1 MIKKGMVLNMS
12 TFWKKRHKRIGA
24 SAGKVIDIDLSHVKV
39 TCSKC
44 KSEYTGSDVWYKYY
58 VCPNCGTY
66 MPVGAK
72 ERLLMVLDDG
82 AFEPWFEEVGICDP
96 LKTPGYPEKLASAQ
110 KKSGNTEA
118 ITVGFGKI
126 GGHET
131 VIGVCDPNFMIGS
144 MGHAMGERIA
154 RAFERATENRLPV
167 ILFCCSGGARMQEG
181 IISLMQMEKTSAAV
195 KRHSDA
201 GLFYCSVLTDPTM
214 GGVTASFST
223 LADVILAEPGARIG
237 FAGPRVIKQTIG
249 QELPSG
255 FQTAQFQLEHGMVD
269 RVVERH
275 TLKNTLHYLLY
286 THPSHRE
293 HGLLRGHGS
302 HLPHDGAVLNVP
314 NEKTAWEKVKMVRGS
329 ERATAMDYIERIF
342 GDFRELHGDRLFGDD
357 HALIGGLALLDD
369 QPVTVLANLRGKSLQ
384 ERVYRNFGMP
394 KPEGYRKAIRLM
406 KQAEKFG
413 RPVIALINTSGAF
426 CGIDAEERGQ
436 GTAIAES
443 IMTMAGLKVPTLCI
457 LVGEGGSGGA
467 LAIAAG
473 NEVWML
479 ENSTYAILSPE
490 GYSAILWKTE
500 GRAQEAA
507 GLMKLTAQ
515 DLAELNVIE
524 RIIPEFGGATAE
536 TVDKIAPV
544 MHSAILDFLKRYDG
558 MSPDHIVQDRYNRFR
573 KF

>member
-1 MIKKGMVLNMS
+1 MGYFGGALINVDLNN
-12 TFWKKRHKRIGA
+12 
-24 SAGKVIDIDLSHVKV
+24 VKV

-44 KSEYTGSDVWYKYY
+44 KNEYTGNDVWHRYY
-58 VCPNCGTY
+58 ICPNCGAY
-66 MPVGAK
+66 MPIGAK

-82 AFEPWFEEVGICDP
+82 AFDPWFEEVGICDP
-96 LKTPGYPEKLASAQ
+96 LGTSGYSEKLIAAQ

-118 ITVGFGKI
+118 VTIGYGKI

-144 MGHAMGERIA
+144 MGHAMGERIT
-154 RAFERATENRLPV
+154 RAFERATERKLPV

-214 GGVTASFST
+214 GGVTASFAT

-237 FAGPRVIKQTIG
+237 FAGPRVIQQTIG

-269 RVVERH
+269 RIVERH

-286 THPSHRE
+286 AHPVHRE
-293 HGLLRGHGS
+293 HHYLRRHS
-302 HLPHDGAVLNVP
+302 RKLHHNDEILHVE
-314 NEKTAWEKVKMVRGS
+314 NEKSAWEKVKMVRSG

-342 GDFRELHGDRLFGDD
+342 EDFRELHGDRCFGDD
-357 HALIGGLALLDD
+357 HALIGGLALMND
-369 QPVTVLANLRGKSLQ
+369 QPVTVLANLRGKSMQ
-384 ERVYRNFGMP
+384 ERFHRNFGMP

-457 LVGEGGSGGA
+457 LIGEGGSGGA

-500 GRAQEAA
+500 GRAEEAA
-507 GLMKLTAQ
+507 KLMKLTAQ
-515 DLAELNVIE
+515 DLANLNIIE
-524 RIIPEFGGATAE
+524 RIIPEFGGATIE
-536 TVDKIAPV
+536 TVDKIASV
-544 MHSAILDFLKRYDG
+544 MHGAILEFLKCYDG
-558 MSPDHIVQDRYNRFR
+558 MPSEYIVQKRYERFR

>member
-1 MIKKGMVLNMS
+1 MS
-12 TFWKKRHKRIGA
+12 TFWKKRHNKIGYSGGA
-24 SAGKVIDIDLSHVKV
+24 LINVDLGSVKV
-39 TCSKC
+39 TCPKC
-44 KSEYTGSDVWYKYY
+44 KTAYTGNDVWHRDYI
-58 VCPNCGTY
+58 CPECGAY
-66 MPVGAK
+66 MPIGAK

-96 LKTPGYPEKLASAQ
+96 LETPGYLEKLTAAQ

-118 ITVGFGKI
+118 VTVGYGKI

-144 MGHAMGERIA
+144 MGHAMGERIT
-154 RAFERATENRLPV
+154 RAFERATERKLPV

-214 GGVTASFST
+214 GGVTASFAT
-223 LADVILAEPGARIG
+223 LADVILAEPQARIG
-237 FAGPRVIKQTIG
+237 FAGPRVIQQTIG

-286 THPSHRE
+286 AHPVHHE
-293 HGLLRGHGS
+293 HHYLRRHSRRLHHSDALTVGENDRS
-302 HLPHDGAVLNVP
+302 
-314 NEKTAWEKVKMVRGS
+314 AWEKVKMVRSG
-329 ERATAMDYIERIF
+329 ERATSMDYIERVF
-342 GDFRELHGDRLFGDD
+342 EDFRELHGDRCFGDD
-357 HALIGGLALLDD
+357 HALIGGLALLND

-384 ERVYRNFGMP
+384 ERFHRNFGMP

-500 GRAQEAA
+500 GRAEEAA
-507 GLMKLTAQ
+507 KLMKLTAQ
-515 DLAELNVIE
+515 DLKNLNVIE
-524 RIIPEFGGATAE
+524 RIIPEFGGATEE
-536 TVDKIAPV
+536 TVDKISTV

-558 MSPDHIVQDRYNRFR
+558 MPSEYVVRERYERFR

>member
-1 MIKKGMVLNMS
+1 MIPFWMKKQ
-12 TFWKKRHKRIGA
+12 KDIG
-24 SAGKVIDIDLSHVKV
+24 SAEGKTINLDFSGIKAV
-39 TCSKC
+39 CPKC
-44 KSEYTGSDVWYKYY
+44 KAVHTGTDIWNQYY
-58 VCPNCGTY
+58 ICPDCGKY
-66 MPVGAK
+66 MPIGAK
-72 ERLLMVLDDG
+72 ERLIMVLDEG
-82 AFEPWFEEVGICDP
+82 TFAPWFEEVGICDP
-96 LKTPGYPEKLASAQ
+96 LKTPGYAEKLAAAQ
-110 KKSGNTEA
+110 RKSGSSEA
-118 ITVGFGKI
+118 VTVGFGKI
-126 GGHET
+126 GGHGT

-144 MGHAMGERIA
+144 MGRAMGERITL
-154 RAFERATENRLPV
+154 AFERATEQKLPV
-167 ILFCCSGGARMQEG
+167 ILFCCSGGARMQEA

-214 GGVTASFST
+214 GGVTASFAT
-223 LADVILAEPGARIG
+223 LADVILAEPQARIG
-237 FAGPRVIKQTIG
+237 FAGPRVIQQTIG
-249 QELPSG
+249 QELPDG

-275 TLKNTLHYLLY
+275 NLKNTLHYLLY
-286 THPSHRE
+286 AYPSHRE
-293 HGLLRGHGS
+293 HHHMRKPVQLKHQLDQASEELRNH
-302 HLPHDGAVLNVP
+302 
-314 NEKTAWEKVKMVRGS
+314 NEKTAWEKVKMVRSG
-329 ERATAMDYIERIF
+329 ERATSMDYIERIF
-342 GDFRELHGDRLFGDD
+342 DDFRELHGDRCFGDD
-357 HALIGGLALLDD
+357 HALIGGLALLNG
-369 QPVTVLANLRGKSLQ
+369 QPVTVLANLRGKAMQ

-413 RPVIALINTSGAF
+413 RPVITFINTSGAF

-436 GTAIAES
+436 GHVIAES

-479 ENSTYAILSPE
+479 EHSTYAILSPE

-500 GRAQEAA
+500 GRAEEAA
-507 GLMKLTAQ
+507 KIMKLTAQ

-524 RIIPEFGGATAE
+524 RIIPEFGGATSE

-544 MHSAILDFLKRYDG
+544 MHSAILEFVKRYDH
-558 MSPDHIVQDRYNRFR
+558 MSPEDIVQERYNRFR

>member
-12 TFWKKRHKRIGA
+12 TFWKKRYKKIND
-24 SAGKVIDIDLSHVKV
+24 SAGKVIDIDLSHVKM

-44 KSEYTGSDVWYKYY
+44 KSEYTGNDVWHKYF

-96 LKTPGYPEKLASAQ
+96 LKTPGYPEKLAAAQ

-118 ITVGFGKI
+118 VTVGFGKI

-144 MGHAMGERIA
+144 MGHAMGERITC
-154 RAFERATENRLPV
+154 AFERATEKRLPV

-195 KRHSDA
+195 KHHSDA

-214 GGVTASFST
+214 GGVTASFAT

-237 FAGPRVIKQTIG
+237 FAGPRVIQQTIG

-269 RVVERH
+269 RIVERH

-286 THPSHRE
+286 AHPSHRE
-293 HGLLRGHGS
+293 HHLLRRHGGHL
-302 HLPHDGAVLNVP
+302 HHDGVMLNVP
-314 NEKTAWEKVKMVRGS
+314 NEKTAWDKVKMVRSG
-329 ERATAMDYIERIF
+329 ERATAMDYIERVF
-342 GDFRELHGDRLFGDD
+342 EDFRELHGDRLFGDD
-357 HALIGGLALLDD
+357 HALIGGLALLND
-369 QPVTVLANLRGKSLQ
+369 QPVTVLANLRGKSMQ

-507 GLMKLTAQ
+507 KLMKLTAQ

-524 RIIPEFGGATAE
+524 RIIPEFGGATDE

-544 MHSAILDFLKRYDG
+544 MHGAILDFLKRYDG
-558 MSPDHIVQDRYNRFR
+558 MSPDYIVQDRYNRFR

>member
-1 MIKKGMVLNMS
+1 MS
-12 TFWKKRHKRIGA
+12 MFWKKRHNKTGYSGGA
-24 SAGKVIDIDLSHVKV
+24 LINVDLDHVKV

-44 KSEYTGSDVWYKYY
+44 KTVYSGNDVFHRYY
-58 VCPNCGTY
+58 ICPNCGAY
-66 MPVGAK
+66 LPVGAK

-82 AFEPWFEEVGICDP
+82 EFEPWFEEVGICDP
-96 LKTPGYPEKLASAQ
+96 LETPGYREKLIAARE
-110 KKSGNTEA
+110 KSGNTEA
-118 ITVGFGKI
+118 VTVGYGKI

-144 MGHAMGERIA
+144 MGHAMGERIT
-154 RAFERATENRLPV
+154 RAFERATERKLPV

-181 IISLMQMEKTSAAV
+181 IISLMQMEKTAAAV

-214 GGVTASFST
+214 GGVTASFAT
-223 LADVILAEPGARIG
+223 LADVILAEPHARIG
-237 FAGPRVIKQTIG
+237 FAGPRVIQQTIG
-249 QELPSG
+249 QALPSG

-286 THPSHRE
+286 AHPVHHEHHYLRRHGKKLHHGDDLSHTE
-293 HGLLRGHGS
+293 S
-302 HLPHDGAVLNVP
+302 
-314 NEKTAWEKVKMVRGS
+314 EKTAWEKVKMVRSG
-329 ERATAMDYIERIF
+329 ERATAMDYIERVF
-342 GDFRELHGDRLFGDD
+342 EDFRELHGDRLFGDD
-357 HALIGGLALLDD
+357 HALIGGLALLND

-384 ERVYRNFGMP
+384 ERFHRNFGMP

-457 LVGEGGSGGA
+457 LIGEGGSGGA

-500 GRAQEAA
+500 GSAEDAA
-507 GLMKLTAQ
+507 KLMKLTAQ
-515 DLAELNVIE
+515 DLASLNVIE

-536 TVDKIAPV
+536 TVDKISAV

-558 MSPDHIVQDRYNRFR
+558 MPSEYIVRGRYDRFR